1 MKRASSND
9 TKGVIPDHEAGNQR
23 ARGQGSAN
31 LRRRPHRPAIAG
43 CALLVLLAGCVSPS
57 DIQKLQSQITELQDQ
72 IAQVKKTAS
81 SKQEIENVN
90 QKIVDQ
96 TNTLLKSNAQLVVK
110 VQQIDEKM
118 NEVNGRIETQSA
130 RVDHIA
136 QQITQ
141 AQHDVEALKAAQAA
155 AAAAATSTAPA
166 TPVLGLAQSQ
176 PQPGGQMTVAAPSTE
191 NPVEVYNAATRDYSK
206 GNFDLAI
213 AGFRDFMQKNPNSD
227 LADNAAYWVGESL
240 YSQKK
245 YSEAIEAFDVVVN
258 RYAKSDKVPGAL
270 LKKAYAYLALGDKAR
285 AIVQL
290 QYVVHEHSKSEEAAL
305 ARQKLKQLGVDSK

>member
-1 MKRASSND
+1 MKNLSRIACC
-9 TKGVIPDHEAGNQR
+9 GVI
-23 ARGQGSAN
+23 
-31 LRRRPHRPAIAG
+31 
-43 CALLVLLAGCVSPS
+43 VLLAGCVSPS
-57 DIQKLQSQITELQDQ
+57 DIQKLQSQISELQDQ

-81 SKQEIENVN
+81 SKQEVENVN

-118 NEVNGRIETQSA
+118 NEVNGRIETQGA
-130 RVDHIA
+130 RVDRIA
-136 QQITQ
+136 QQVTQ
-141 AQHDVEALKAAQAA
+141 AQHDIEQLRASQAA
-155 AAAAATSTAPA
+155 AATVAASATQAPL
-166 TPVLGLAQSQ
+166 LGPQP
-176 PQPGGQMTVAAPSTE
+176 PQPGGQMTVAATAGES
-191 NPVEVYNAATRDYSK
+191 PVEVYNAATRDYGK

-227 LADNAAYWVGESL
+227 LADNAAYWIGESL

-290 QYVVHEHSKSEEAAL
+290 QYVVHEHSKSEEAGL
-305 ARQKLKQLGVDSK
+305 ARQKLKQLGRDSK

>member
-1 MKRASSND
+1 M
-9 TKGVIPDHEAGNQR
+9 
-23 ARGQGSAN
+23 
-31 LRRRPHRPAIAG
+31 
-43 CALLVLLAGCVSPS
+43 VLLAGCVSPA
-57 DIQKLQSQITELQDQ
+57 DVQKLQSEITELQDQ
-72 IAQVKKTAS
+72 IAQVKKSSS
-81 SKQEIENVN
+81 SKQEVENVN

-118 NEVNGRIETQSA
+118 NEVNGRIETQGA

-155 AAAAATSTAPA
+155 AASAAAVPTAPA
-166 TPVLGLAQSQ
+166 TPLLGPAPPQ
-176 PQPGGQMTVAAPSTE
+176 PQPQTGGQMTVAAPATE
-191 NPVEVYNAATRDYSK
+191 NPVEVYNTATRDYSK

-227 LADNAAYWVGESL
+227 LSDNAAYWVGESL
-240 YSQKK
+240 YLQKK

>member
-1 MKRASSND
+1 MKKLLFPLAA
-9 TKGVIPDHEAGNQR
+9 AG
-23 ARGQGSAN
+23 
-31 LRRRPHRPAIAG
+31 L
-43 CALLVLLAGCVSPS
+43 LLAGCVSPT
-57 DIQKLQSQITELQDQ
+57 DVQKLQSQITELQDQ

-90 QKIVDQ
+90 QKIVGQ
-96 TNTLLKSNAQLVVK
+96 TETLLKSNGQLVAK

-118 NEVNGRIETQSA
+118 NEINGRIETQSA
-130 RVDHIA
+130 RIDRIA

-141 AQHDVEALKAAQAA
+141 AQHDIDELKAAHAA
-155 AAAAATSTAPA
+155 MAAQQQQTQQTAPPQTGPGPSAPPTAPA
-166 TPVLGLAQSQ
+166 
-176 PQPGGQMTVAAPSTE
+176 GQMTVAAPPASSE
-191 NPVEVYNAATRDYSK
+191 SPVEIYNAATRDYGK
-206 GNFDLAI
+206 GNFELAI
-213 AGFRDFMQKNPNSD
+213 SGFREFLQKSPNSD
-227 LADNAAYWVGESL
+227 LADNAAYWIGESL

-290 QYVVHEHSKSEEAAL
+290 QYVVHEHAKAQEAAL

>member
-1 MKRASSND
+1 MKRVA
-9 TKGVIPDHEAGNQR
+9 P
-23 ARGQGSAN
+23 
-31 LRRRPHRPAIAG
+31 IAG
-43 CALLVLLAGCVSPS
+43 RCALVILLAGCVSPS
-57 DIQKLQSQITELQDQ
+57 DVQKLQSQITELQDQ
-72 IAQVKKTAS
+72 IAQVKKTSS
-81 SKQEIENVN
+81 SKQEVENVN

-118 NEVNGRIETQSA
+118 NEVNGRIETQGA

-155 AAAAATSTAPA
+155 AAAAAATSAAPA
-166 TPVLGLAQSQ
+166 TTAVLGPMTPQ
-176 PQPGGQMTVAAPSTE
+176 PQTQPGGQMTVAAPSVPAGE
-191 NPVEVYNAATRDYSK
+191 NPVEVYNSATRDYGK

-227 LADNAAYWVGESL
+227 LADNAAYWIGESL